1 LYFSLYSA
9 VDLDLVVVVGPV
21 SHGPVDSAGLVSVFG
36 LIPGSFG
43 DFGSFGDPGSFVD
56 LG

>member
-1 LYFSLYSA
+1 
-9 VDLDLVVVVGPV
+9 LVVVVGPV
-21 SHGPVDSAGLVSVFG
+21 SHGPVDATGLVSVVG

-43 DFGSFGDPGSFVD
+43 DFGSFADPGSFVD